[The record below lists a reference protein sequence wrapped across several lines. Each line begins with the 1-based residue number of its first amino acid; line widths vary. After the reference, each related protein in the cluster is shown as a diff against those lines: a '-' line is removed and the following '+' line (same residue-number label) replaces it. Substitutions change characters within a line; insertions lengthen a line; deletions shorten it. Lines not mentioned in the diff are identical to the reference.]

1 LHHQSQRGQQLLCP
15 SHCCGRLSNRPPRSM
30 LHNSSTI
37 VTPPQWKHS
46 VHCSHNRCA
55 VGTVLVFFC
64 LCHFTLRA
72 CALTGVDG
80 SNKNCVCQTKGCCA
94 RTHGWEHCRNGP
106 RPRSPGQAGKGR
118 RCSRATLASNQ
129 TLLACHRPQPTQIQM
144 AKPTRSPNHRSP
156 RTRPRGSPNNKLTNM
171 RACKHISKK
180 QRIHSAID
188 SAGCHQL
195 RANCSL
201 NNKLTNLHACKH
213 ISKKQCIHSAIDSA
227 GCHQLRANC
236 SLNNK
241 LTNLRAC
248 KHISK
253 KQCIHSA
260 IDSAGRHQL
269 AKGNC
274 LPHGTVN
281 QSSPWMKLVSDKSK
295 VSSRDHCGSDPVRV
309 QSTLGILPD
318 ARQVQSPS
326 QQHPLNRVP
335 PSRRAQN
342 ACGFPKCPPRFGEA
356 PMRKLALLPTIF
368 VSAPSMGGRNQTA
381 LRHPTHAWATRAKIG
396 QCDRRR
402 KRASAASPKTRPR
415 THKWQHRQQIHK
427 FARVQAH

>member
-1 LHHQSQRGQQLLCP
+1 
-15 SHCCGRLSNRPPRSM
+15 M

-171 RACKHISKK
+171 RARKHISKK
-180 QRIHSAID
+180 QR
-188 SAGCHQL
+188 
-195 RANCSL
+195 
-201 NNKLTNLHACKH
+201 
-213 ISKKQCIHSAIDSA
+213 IHSAIDSA

-295 VSSRDHCGSDPVRV
+295 VSSRDHCRSDPVRV
-309 QSTLGILPD
+309 QSTLGIPPE
-318 ARQVQSPS
+318 ARRVQSP
-326 QQHPLNRVP
+326 
-335 PSRRAQN
+335 
-342 ACGFPKCPPRFGEA
+342 
-356 PMRKLALLPTIF
+356 
-368 VSAPSMGGRNQTA
+368 
-381 LRHPTHAWATRAKIG
+381 
-396 QCDRRR
+396 
-402 KRASAASPKTRPR
+402 
-415 THKWQHRQQIHK
+415 
-427 FARVQAH
+427 